1 MTISRWFLWT
11 LMFATLGCASPHV
24 RPSKEI
30 RMAFDSVDVI
40 EVGDIR
46 ITDQEVIRRFKAIHA
61 HSKWDPVPTTL
72 PVDIIPI
79 YGSANGIRKFKL
91 VYGVGWLMD
100 TNEKGEIV
108 RLGTLNDDDRKWM
121 EENIRSL
128 LPPMR
133 NVI

>member
-1 MTISRWFLWT
+1 MIATRLCIWILI
-11 LMFATLGCASPHV
+11 FASIGCAFSHV

-30 RMAFDSVDVI
+30 RTAFDSVDVI
-40 EVGDIR
+40 EVGDVW
-46 ITDQEVIRRFKAIHA
+46 ITHLEVIRRLKAIHA
-61 HSKWDPVPTTL
+61 RSKWDPVPTTL
-72 PVDIIPI
+72 PVDIITI
-79 YGSANGIRKFKL
+79 YGGTNGVRKFKL

-100 TNEKGEIV
+100 TNDKGEII